1 MTLPDRDF
9 VLRALLRDK
18 IHVRPETLARLPS
31 ADSARLRS
39 PLDLA
44 RKLLQPMERAP
55 LAMLD
60 WWRLHP
66 RGHAVIGPVDAAYA
80 TGPQAV
86 GRRTLDC
93 VAWVSAR
100 DLLADD
106 QLPAAVVNLFDHL
119 LGSNGDPDGLWL
131 SDGAGL
137 NQLWQSAGA
146 RIQRQFALGYAP
158 EPLNHHPHDY
168 LAWGM
173 SAFLSHRQQLNTTD
187 PGLERLLATT
197 LFDAA
202 FWQRA
207 NPAGDADGQA
217 ASG

>member
-1 MTLPDRDF
+1 MSLPDRDY

-31 ADSARLRS
+31 ADAARLRS

-44 RKLLQPMERAP
+44 RMALQPLQHAP

-66 RGHAVIGPVDAAYA
+66 RGHVVIRSVDAGYA
-80 TGPQAV
+80 GGPQAV

-93 VAWVSAR
+93 VAWVVAR

-106 QLPAAVVNLFDHL
+106 QLPAAVANMFDHM
-119 LGSNGDPDGLWL
+119 LGCDGAFEGPWL
-131 SDGAGL
+131 SDGGGL
-137 NQLWQSAGA
+137 SQLWRDAAG
-146 RIQRQFALGYAP
+146 RLQRQLALGYAP
-158 EPLNHHPHDY
+158 GPFAHHPHDY

-173 SAFLSHRQQLNTTD
+173 RMFLADRQQLNVAD

-197 LFDAA
+197 LFDAV

-207 NPAGDADGQA
+207 NPVDGQA